1 VSRIVILAG
10 SAADNDHV
18 ARIAAGAER
27 FGVLVERRIGSAHKT
42 PEHVLA
48 LLRAYEADGVPTV
61 FITVAGRSNALSGF
75 VDAMVASPVIACPP
89 GLEAFNGADLWSSI
103 RMPGD
108 VAPLFVMDPA
118 NAGLAA
124 AKILAVHDPELRA
137 RLAAHKAGEA
147 AKVIA
152 ADTAAR
158 SEQDGARH
166 G

>member
-1 VSRIVILAG
+1 MSRIVILAG
-10 SAADNDHV
+10 SASDDAHV

-27 FGVLVERRIGSAHKT
+27 FGVLVERRVGSAHKT

-48 LLRAYEADGVPTV
+48 LLRAYEDDGVPTV

-75 VDAMVASPVIACPP
+75 VDAMVTSPVIACPP
-89 GLEAFNGADLWSSI
+89 GLDAFNGADLWSSI
-103 RMPGD
+103 HMPGD

-118 NAGLAA
+118 NAALAA

-137 RLAAHKAGEA
+137 RLATHKAAEA
-147 AKVIA
+147 AKVLAADIA
-152 ADTAAR
+152 ARAD
-158 SEQDGARH
+158 QGGARH

>member
-1 VSRIVILAG
+1 MSRIVILAG

-27 FGVLVERRIGSAHKT
+27 FGVHVERRIGSAHKT

-108 VAPLFVMDPA
+108 VAPLFVMDPS
-118 NAGLAA
+118 NAALAA
-124 AKILAVHDPELRA
+124 TKILAVNDPELRA

-152 ADTAAR
+152 ADTAR
-158 SEQDGARH
+158 SDLDGAPH

>member
-1 VSRIVILAG
+1 MSRIVVLAG
-10 SAADNDHV
+10 SASDDAHV

-27 FGVLVERRIGSAHKT
+27 FGVTVERRVGSAHKT

-75 VDAMVASPVIACPP
+75 VDAMVSAPVIACPP
-89 GLEAFNGADLWSSI
+89 GLESFNGADLWSSI

-108 VAPLFVMDPA
+108 VAPLFVMDPS
-118 NAGLAA
+118 NAALAA
-124 AKILAVHDPELRA
+124 VKILAVHDPSLRA
-137 RLAAHKAGEA
+137 RLAAHKAAEA
-147 AKVIA
+147 AKVVA
-152 ADTAAR
+152 ADSASLADQR
-158 SEQDGARH
+158 GAPH